1 MKADGLEEKK
11 CLEDVHVLQVKGQ
24 TLISKLLG
32 LGAIARVARQ
42 KAGNSSTLERAKIV
56 CKAAVDLEMRDSP
69 IVAEWIITGTPM
81 ARSADHARSAEG
93 SSFSAIWDC
102 TAGTFRWYFHW
113 DETIII
119 LEGQVQI
126 TDEDGSSYTLG
137 TGDMAYFP
145 AGTWATWSVDEYVK
159 KAAFLRRPLPFLLAT
174 LYRFRNIL
182 RDRQGSMAGPVR

>member
-1 MKADGLEEKK
+1 MEEKK
-11 CLEDVHVLQVKGQ
+11 CLEDVNVLQVKGQ
-24 TLISKLLG
+24 TLIFKLLG
-32 LGAIARVARQ
+32 IGAIARVARQ
-42 KAGNSSTLERAKIV
+42 EAGNASTLERAKIV
-56 CKAAVDLEMRDSP
+56 CKAAVGLEMRDSP
-69 IVAEWIITGTPM
+69 IVPEWIIDGTPM
-81 ARSADHARSAEG
+81 ARSADHARSADG

-119 LEGQVQI
+119 LEGQVHI
-126 TDEDGSSYTLG
+126 TDEDGSSYTLE

-145 AGTWATWSVDEYVK
+145 AGTWATWSVGEYVK

-182 RDRQGSMAGPVR
+182 RDRQGSMDGSAGNLSL

>member
-1 MKADGLEEKK
+1 MIFNLWGM
-11 CLEDVHVLQVKGQ
+11 
-24 TLISKLLG
+24 
-32 LGAIARVARQ
+32 GAIARVARRR
-42 KAGNSSTLERAKIV
+42 AGNASTLERAKIV
-56 CKAAVDLEMRDSP
+56 SKAAVDLEMRDSP
-69 IVAEWIITGTPM
+69 IVPEWVIDGMPM
-81 ARSADHARSAEG
+81 ARSADHARSADG

-119 LEGQVQI
+119 LEGQVHI
-126 TDEDGSSYTLG
+126 TDEDGSFYKLG

-159 KAAFLRRPLPFLLAT
+159 KAAFLRRPLPFLIAT

-182 RDRQGSMAGPVR
+182 RNR